1 MKENKLKKKFKNKEK
16 KKIVLT
22 QNENNS
28 CFRVKK
34 SQYQQPMTLLSY
46 LTLVSIDHMDLP
58 KSTKEK
64 VKKKSSP
71 YTLQKL
77 TACDQNTP
85 QIKHLHKIINL
96 ML

>member
-28 CFRVKK
+28 CSRVKK
-34 SQYQQPMTLLSY
+34 SHYQQPMILLSY

-71 YTLQKL
+71 CILQKL
-77 TACDQNTP
+77 TACDQNTS
-85 QIKHLHKIINL
+85 QIKHLHK
-96 ML
+96 